1 MDIKCKWERLMIHK
15 SDIKIILE
23 NLQSFNQLKQLE
35 VYWKVNV
42 QLDVHACTTY
52 TDTRHSLI
60 KLSKSS
66 YGIIKDRT
74 ESLCVTSSLHHQFFI
89 CFFFYI

>member
-1 MDIKCKWERLMIHK
+1 MDIECKWERLMIHK

-52 TDTRHSLI
+52 TT
-60 KLSKSS
+60 
-66 YGIIKDRT
+66 
-74 ESLCVTSSLHHQFFI
+74 
-89 CFFFYI
+89 

>member
-1 MDIKCKWERLMIHK
+1 MDIECKWERLMIHK

-35 VYWKVNV
+35 VYWKVNA

-52 TDTRHSLI
+52 TT
-60 KLSKSS
+60 
-66 YGIIKDRT
+66 
-74 ESLCVTSSLHHQFFI
+74 
-89 CFFFYI
+89 